1 MQNLLYKCSVKAHR
15 HCRKNSSRLQ
25 ETFIENLK
33 FYRKQAKISQK
44 DLSVMLNKGYN
55 YINSIEGGVSFPPPQ
70 VIDEIASFLHIEPEI
85 LFSKNAC
92 PKNINSSF
100 IKKYSA
106 SLSDTLILRV
116 SAEIEKVL
124 RETLEK

>member
-1 MQNLLYKCSVKAHR
+1 MS
-15 HCRKNSSRLQ
+15 LQ

-33 FYRKQAKISQK
+33 FYRKQAKLSQK
-44 DLSVMLNKGYN
+44 DLSIMLNKGYN

-70 VIDEIASFLHIEPEI
+70 VMDKIAELLQIEPEL

-92 PKNINSSF
+92 PKNIDSSF
-100 IKKYSA
+100 KKKFSI
-106 SLSDTLILRV
+106 SLTETLISRI
-116 SAEIEKVL
+116 SAEISKVC